1 MACLPQI
8 LWQEKNKMEHK
19 SQEVLDI
26 NPRVRLPSFKHADII
41 GNESYAVCFYLEVS
55 FKSQGNKLIP
65 DSPAEQVLMYQC
77 IFEGLTFY
85 EKLTKT
91 KKLNPFISNVKPS
104 VCERHDSALKKNREA
119 LVTELKLWKG
129 YLQEGN
135 VINACTSKLSRSPIL
150 TVLNPPMS
158 SVLFCRLSAENFPKL
173 AEYYAQLKERPSIKA
188 SWPPRW
194 LEHPKGQVT
203 LKDI

>member
-135 VINACTSKLSRSPIL
+135 VINPDVNCSCA
-150 TVLNPPMS
+150 
-158 SVLFCRLSAENFPKL
+158 LFRLSAENFPKL

>member
-91 KKLNPFISNVKPS
+91 KKLNPFIS
-104 VCERHDSALKKNREA
+104 ERHDSALKKNREA

-135 VINACTSKLSRSPIL
+135 VYGTGISWAVCP
-150 TVLNPPMS
+150 
-158 SVLFCRLSAENFPKL
+158 LFSLGNFPKL

>member
-91 KKLNPFISNVKPS
+91 KKLNPFIS
-104 VCERHDSALKKNREA
+104 ERHDSALKKNREA

-135 VINACTSKLSRSPIL
+135 VINYCSSK
-150 TVLNPPMS
+150 MS

>member
-91 KKLNPFISNVKPS
+91 KKLNPFIS
-104 VCERHDSALKKNREA
+104 ERHDSALKKNREA

-135 VINACTSKLSRSPIL
+135 FHTNKIFLTIFFRFFLLLCTG
-150 TVLNPPMS
+150 
-158 SVLFCRLSAENFPKL
+158 LSAENFPKL